1 VLANVED
8 VVLDEERDFSW
19 ESLLNDVDDDESEID
34 SVSDRKKQDIA
45 ARISSN
51 TRKQQKKGIV

>member
-51 TRKQQKKGIV
+51 TRKQQNS

>member
-19 ESLLNDVDDDESEID
+19 ESLLNDVDNDESEID
-34 SVSDRKKQDIA
+34 SASDRKKQDIA

-51 TRKQQKKGIV
+51 TRKQQNS